1 MSPSS
6 GTATRPDGGA
16 PPAPAPPGG
25 GLPAAPRRRTALLAA
40 VGVGV
45 VLVLLVAVLATRD
58 YSGTRTADSPLL
70 GRPAPAVEGPSLL
83 DGESFD
89 LADQRGR
96 WVLVNFFATWCVPC
110 QVEHPELV
118 RFDAAHA
125 DAGDARVISVVF
137 SDDADDVRRFFE
149 QRGGEWPVIDDPVG
163 RVALEWGVTGV
174 PESFLVGPD
183 GTVQA
188 KVVGGIRF
196 DSLEDLL
203 AQAQGVA
210 HGGGDAGG
218 ATPQEERP

>member
-1 MSPSS
+1 MSAPS
-6 GTATRPDGGA
+6 GTAAGPNDGA
-16 PPAPAPPGG
+16 PPAPGTSGSA
-25 GLPAAPRRRTALLAA
+25 LAAAPRRRTALFAAGA
-40 VGVGV
+40 VGL

-83 DGESFD
+83 DGRTFELD
-89 LADQRGR
+89 AERGR

-110 QVEHPELV
+110 QAEHSELV

-125 DAGDARVISVVF
+125 GAGDARVISVVF

-149 QRGGEWPVIDDPVG
+149 QQGGDWPVIDDPVG

-188 KVVGGIRF
+188 KVIGGIRF

-218 ATPQEERP
+218 GGPQGGQP

>member
-1 MSPSS
+1 MSAPS
-6 GTATRPDGGA
+6 GTAAGPNDGA
-16 PPAPAPPGG
+16 PPAPGTSGSVLA
-25 GLPAAPRRRTALLAA
+25 AAPRRRTALFAA
-40 VGVGV
+40 VAVGV

-70 GRPAPAVEGPSLL
+70 GRPAPAVQGPSLL
-83 DGESFD
+83 DGGTFD
-89 LADQRGR
+89 LDAERGR

-110 QVEHPELV
+110 QAEHPELV

-125 DAGDARVISVVF
+125 GAGDARVISVVF
-137 SDDADDVRRFFE
+137 SDDADDVRRFFD

-188 KVVGGIRF
+188 KVIGGIRF

-218 ATPQEERP
+218 AGPQGERP